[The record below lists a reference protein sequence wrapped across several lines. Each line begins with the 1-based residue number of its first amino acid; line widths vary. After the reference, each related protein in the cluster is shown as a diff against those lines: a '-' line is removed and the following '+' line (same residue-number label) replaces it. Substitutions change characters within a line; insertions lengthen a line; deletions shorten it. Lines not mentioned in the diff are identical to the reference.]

1 MVVRILLGIMAAQV
15 LCALLI
21 WYAATSYMPADLALV
36 LALLAVVLV
45 RLAITGN
52 NFLLSWRHGS
62 PTPQA
67 HRLTAVGRLRL
78 LLAEFSATM
87 LTSSW
92 HMLRHRPAPFLAAG
106 GAALPVLLI
115 HGYGANGGYWHAL
128 RRLLRA
134 QGISHDA
141 VDLEPVTGAIDDY
154 ADQVEA
160 GVRRLLAATGA
171 ARVVIVA
178 HSMGGLVTR
187 AWLRR
192 HGAAAEAR
200 VARVITLGT
209 PHFGTALAA
218 LGIGANAAQMRRG
231 APWLAQLD
239 RDDRER
245 RALFTSIWTWHDNI
259 IAPQVSCQL
268 PGARNVALG
277 GIGHVALGSHPQV
290 LRTIL
295 DEILTASTPSARL
308 Y

>member
-1 MVVRILLGIMAAQV
+1 MVVRILLAIMAAQV
-15 LCALLI
+15 LCALLV
-21 WYAATSYMPADLALV
+21 WYAATSYVPADLALV
-36 LALLAVVLV
+36 LALLAVLLV

-52 NFLLSWRHGS
+52 NFLLSRRHGS
-62 PTPQA
+62 PTPA
-67 HRLTAVGRLRL
+67 HHRLTAGGKLRL
-78 LLAEFSATM
+78 LLGEFRATM
-87 LTSSW
+87 LASSW
-92 HMLRHRPAPFLAAG
+92 HMLRHRPAPFLAPPSG
-106 GAALPVLLI
+106 TLPVLLI
-115 HGYGANGGYWHAL
+115 HGYGCNGGYWRPL
-128 RRLLRA
+128 RRQLA
-134 QGISHDA
+134 CAGISHDA
-141 VDLEPVTGAIDDY
+141 VDLEPVTAAIDDY

-171 ARVVIVA
+171 PRAVIVA
-178 HSMGGLVTR
+178 HSMGGLVAR

-200 VARVITLGT
+200 VARVVTVGT

-231 APWLAQLD
+231 AAWLARLD
-239 RDDRER
+239 QDDHGR
-245 RALFTSIWTWHDNI
+245 RALFTSIWSWHDNI
-259 IAPQVSCQL
+259 IAPQVSCRL

-277 GIGHVALGSHPQV
+277 GIGHVALGSHPEV